1 MYGFYDV
8 NYGLAKKIYDRI
20 PAQQILSENR
30 ITPECICED
39 VAAKC
44 LR

>member
-1 MYGFYDV
+1 MNGFYDV

-20 PAQQILSENR
+20 PARQILSENR